1 MVRLILIFTFL
12 SNVLV
17 IHAQSS
23 IKGKVENLEKK
34 PIPYTNVVL
43 YSSVDSS
50 YVSGSITDEKGAF
63 IFENLDAQ
71 EYKIE
76 ISFLGYTTITELI
89 QLNKT
94 GVPFIFTLLENVSEL
109 EEVIV
114 EGKRKLIVKKTD
126 RIVVDIENSIRSE
139 YGNAIDVLSVTPG
152 LKVQNNQLQMLGK
165 PEIIVLINNRP
176 SNLSGE
182 NLMVFLETLSSQDIK
197 SIEIMTTPPA
207 EYEANG
213 NGGIVNIILKK
224 EISNSWKANIGA
236 SFRKRTEY
244 KATNNVALT
253 YNYNKLFFTNSFYLQ
268 EGIYHQSQEN
278 TSLFDQDDWFTESS
292 FDRGFLEYNNRL
304 SLGYQLSPKYSI
316 TFQYLYSRS
325 DQSTKERPY
334 TIVSEALNG
343 MEIGRLD
350 TDGDIVQDRNIHS
363 VNLNQSIKL
372 DTTGKELSLN
382 LDLFNFNDIE
392 NKKYDGIS
400 NFVQSDL
407 QYFKGNNINNQKIN
421 NKSASVDFKLPYAKF
436 SMKFGGRLARSYA
449 TNIIQLANTGLI
461 DYIPQNLDSSI
472 NDFEYDESVRAVY
485 SSIDPILPKN
495 WSMSVGLRFESVD
508 ISSLSNSL
516 GINNEKMLNSLLPTV
531 FITKQLQSKTIL
543 GLSYNK
549 RISRPSFYLIT
560 PNPWIANPFQQV
572 VGNPFLLPSFS
583 NNLELS
589 VTNNNLYTKIYYT
602 KVKDAFSQIPIS
614 NEQDKT
620 VVWKFVNFPYKENT
634 GITLQH
640 SWEISKRW
648 TMNNSL
654 DVNYGTY
661 NYQETVLNGVN
672 SYFSTSQDLILNKI
686 KTLHMSIDF
695 SYSPKGVDEIWEVRP
710 QSSLATSIQYKLLNG
725 KLLLTLRANDIFRN
739 QKESINS
746 IANGVGQNSVVYY
759 DSRYVGFS
767 INYNFGNTTIK
778 DQRKESGNKDELRR
792 TGN

>member
-350 TDGDIVQDRNIHS
+350 TDGEEEQE
-363 VNLNQSIKL
+363 IKFICY
-372 DTTGKELSLN
+372 K
-382 LDLFNFNDIE
+382 
-392 NKKYDGIS
+392 
-400 NFVQSDL
+400 
-407 QYFKGNNINNQKIN
+407 
-421 NKSASVDFKLPYAKF
+421 
-436 SMKFGGRLARSYA
+436 R
-449 TNIIQLANTGLI
+449 
-461 DYIPQNLDSSI
+461 
-472 NDFEYDESVRAVY
+472 
-485 SSIDPILPKN
+485 
-495 WSMSVGLRFESVD
+495 
-508 ISSLSNSL
+508 L
-516 GINNEKMLNSLLPTV
+516 GI
-531 FITKQLQSKTIL
+531 
-543 GLSYNK
+543 
-549 RISRPSFYLIT
+549 
-560 PNPWIANPFQQV
+560 
-572 VGNPFLLPSFS
+572 
-583 NNLELS
+583 
-589 VTNNNLYTKIYYT
+589 KI
-602 KVKDAFSQIPIS
+602 
-614 NEQDKT
+614 
-620 VVWKFVNFPYKENT
+620 
-634 GITLQH
+634 
-640 SWEISKRW
+640 
-648 TMNNSL
+648 
-654 DVNYGTY
+654 
-661 NYQETVLNGVN
+661 
-672 SYFSTSQDLILNKI
+672 
-686 KTLHMSIDF
+686 
-695 SYSPKGVDEIWEVRP
+695 
-710 QSSLATSIQYKLLNG
+710 
-725 KLLLTLRANDIFRN
+725 
-739 QKESINS
+739 QK
-746 IANGVGQNSVVYY
+746 
-759 DSRYVGFS
+759 
-767 INYNFGNTTIK
+767 
-778 DQRKESGNKDELRR
+778 
-792 TGN
+792 